1 MNRPSSPPAAEPVH
15 ASASRSDASTHAPAA
30 GHDHSPGPGRSGSHD
45 SSHDHD
51 HLHGHDH
58 AHEDARGHSH
68 AELDDEGRSHAA
80 GYASDAART
89 RKLMFAFALTS
100 LMLIVEAVGGWLS
113 GSLALVADAGH
124 MLVDAL
130 ALLFAWL
137 GAHFAQRPADARRSF
152 GYARLEVLVGYT
164 NALSQFFLVGWILF
178 EAVQRFH
185 SPAPILSGVMLLIA
199 LVGLGVNLLVL
210 GVLGGHDHDDLNTA
224 GARLHVLGDL
234 LGSLGAVSAAL
245 LVRYLGWLWA
255 DPAISV
261 FVSLLILNSA
271 WRLLRR
277 SAHILLEGVPDGM
290 EVASVARG
298 VEAEVPGVRDVH
310 HVHVWQLA
318 GGVRVATLHA
328 RLNGDTQPDAAILA
342 VGRVLRRRFGIEH
355 VTVQLDGVD
364 CHAPRCEPPKEA
376 NLRPACSGHGHAH

>member
-1 MNRPSSPPAAEPVH
+1 MTLPHSH
-15 ASASRSDASTHAPAA
+15 ASAAPASDAASHRSHA
-30 GHDHSPGPGRSGSHD
+30 
-45 SSHDHD
+45 
-51 HLHGHDH
+51 HGHEH
-58 AHEDARGHSH
+58 GAHGHSH
-68 AELDDEGRSHAA
+68 AELDDESRSHIAPYA
-80 GYASDAART
+80 GDRART
-89 RKLMFAFALTS
+89 RKLMLAFALTS
-100 LMLIVEAVGGWLS
+100 LMLVVEAVGGWWS

-164 NALSQFFLVGWILF
+164 NALSQFVLVGWILF
-178 EAVQRFH
+178 EAVQRFYA
-185 SPAPILSGVMLLIA
+185 PAPILSGMMLLVAIA
-199 LVGLGVNLLVL
+199 GLCVNLLVL

-245 LVRYLGWLWA
+245 LVRYFDWLWA

-277 SAHILLEGVPDGM
+277 SAHILLEGVP
-290 EVASVARG
+290 EG
-298 VEAEVPGVRDVH
+298 VEVEAIVGGVEQDVPGVREVH

-328 RLNGDTQPDAAILA
+328 RLNDGTAPDQAILE
-342 VGRVLRRRFGIEH
+342 VGRALRRRFGIEH
-355 VTVQLDGVD
+355 VTVQLDGVN
-364 CHAPRCEPPKEA
+364 CHAPACEPPKEV
-376 NLRPACSGHGHAH
+376 RPRSSCSGHDHHHGHSH

>member
-1 MNRPSSPPAAEPVH
+1 MSRPHSHPAPPTHH
-15 ASASRSDASTHAPAA
+15 AHE
-30 GHDHSPGPGRSGSHD
+30 
-45 SSHDHD
+45 
-51 HLHGHDH
+51 HGHDH
-58 AHEDARGHSH
+58 ATHGHSH
-68 AELDDEGRSHAA
+68 AELDDEHRLHVAPYA
-80 GYASDAART
+80 GDRRRT
-89 RKLMFAFALTS
+89 RKLMLAFALTS
-100 LMLIVEAVGGWLS
+100 LMLVVEAVGGWLS
-113 GSLALVADAGH
+113 GSLALLADAGH

-164 NALSQFFLVGWILF
+164 NALSQFMLVGWILF
-178 EAVQRFH
+178 EAIERLS
-185 SPAPILSGVMLLIA
+185 SPAPILSGMMLLVAIA
-199 LVGLGVNLLVL
+199 GLCVNLLVL

-224 GARLHVLGDL
+224 GARLRVIGDL

-245 LVRYLGWLWA
+245 LVRYFDWLWA

-277 SAHILLEGVPDGM
+277 SAHILLEGVPDGVDVDAI
-290 EVASVARG
+290 VAG
-298 VEAEVPGVRDVH
+298 VGADVPGVRDVH

-328 RLNGDTQPDAAILA
+328 RLNDGTAPDEAILA
-342 VGRVLRRRFGIEH
+342 VGRSLRRRFAIEH
-355 VTVQLDGVD
+355 ATVQLDGVD
-364 CHAPRCEPPKEA
+364 CHAPACEPPQGVR
-376 NLRPACSGHGHAH
+376 LPTACAGHGHGH